1 MKETRFKDTE
11 VGRIPMD
18 WEIIKFDK
26 AFTFYP
32 TNTMSRDMLCEEGSV
47 YNIHYGDVLI
57 KYGSVLDAERESIP
71 AIKNSDNFKPVYT
84 IKNGDIIIADTAE
97 DETVGKVCE
106 VQNVGTK
113 NIVSGLHTMWVRPIE
128 DTFSA
133 SYLGYAMNGSVYHDQ
148 LIPFIQG
155 TKVSS
160 ISKAAIENTYILL
173 PPPQEQHRIASAL
186 TDIDELISSLDK
198 LIAKKKDIKQGVMQQ
213 LLTGKVRLK
222 GFTKPWVEKK
232 LGDCATILRGGS
244 PRPIEAYLTTNQ
256 DGINWIKIGDVRP
269 NDKYIKSTAEK
280 IIPEGVSRSRQVK
293 KGDFIL
299 SNSMSFGRPYILDI
313 EGCIHDGWLVIMD
326 YSETFDMD
334 FLYYMLSSESV
345 FEQYIAMAAGSS
357 VKNLNKEKVSDVIL
371 YSPSSV
377 KEQCAIATLLTDMD
391 NELAALEAKRCKY
404 TMIKEGMMQ
413 QLLTGKIRL
422 TD

>member
-11 VGRIPMD
+11 VGRIPVD
-18 WEIIKFDK
+18 WEIFSVGSDCSVKARIGWQGLTTSEYLSVGDFGLITSTDIVDGKVNWATCVFVGEERYKQDK
-26 AFTFYP
+26 NIIVQEDDVLVSKDGTIGKVAVVTDIPYP
-32 TNTMSRDMLCEEGSV
+32 TTL
-47 YNIHYGDVLI
+47 
-57 KYGSVLDAERESIP
+57 
-71 AIKNSDNFKPVYT
+71 NSGVFVIRT
-84 IKNGDIIIADTAE
+84 KNGKISQIGLGLMFNSPFFKNFIKRLTAGSTIVHLYQKDIVKFAF
-97 DETVGKVCE
+97 
-106 VQNVGTK
+106 
-113 NIVSGLHTMWVRPIE
+113 P
-128 DTFSA
+128 
-133 SYLGYAMNGSVYHDQ
+133 
-148 LIPFIQG
+148 
-155 TKVSS
+155 
-160 ISKAAIENTYILL
+160 L
-173 PPPQEQHRIASAL
+173 PPPNEQHRIATDL
-186 TDIDELISSLDK
+186 TNIDELISSLDK
-198 LIAKKKDIKQGVMQQ
+198 LIAKKKDVKQGVMQQ
-213 LLTGKVRLK
+213 LLTGKIRLK
-222 GFTKPWVEKK
+222 GFMEPWVEKK
-232 LGDCATILRGGS
+232 LGDCAIILRGGS

-269 NDKYIKSTAEK
+269 NDKYIRSTAEK

-313 EGCIHDGWLVIMD
+313 DGCIHDGWLVIMD

-371 YSPSSV
+371 YAPETIT
-377 KEQCAIATLLTDMD
+377 EQRAIATILTDMD
-391 NELAALEAKRCKY
+391 NELAALEDKRSKY
-404 TMIKEGMMQ
+404 TMIKDGMMQ